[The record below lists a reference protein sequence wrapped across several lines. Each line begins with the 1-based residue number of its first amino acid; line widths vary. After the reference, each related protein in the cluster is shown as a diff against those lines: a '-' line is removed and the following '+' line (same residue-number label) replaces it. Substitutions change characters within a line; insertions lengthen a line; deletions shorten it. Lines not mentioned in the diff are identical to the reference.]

1 MIVNKN
7 TSTDKLLSAGMI
19 IGVIIIIVWTIFSD
33 VHKVEKHP
41 SSPVTKEVIKEKE
54 APAEPGYAIP
64 KNIFPTDVE
73 AIENL
78 KNQLKRQQALDKAL
92 AERKQIAID
101 VRASVAAS
109 LGEQPA
115 STTGED
121 QASGVSS
128 QAATGQSSAKKT
140 PISAS
145 QAAANLKLERIRID
159 QFKHKE
165 LFLHH

>member
-7 TSTDKLLSAGMI
+7 ISKDKLLSAGMI
-19 IGVIIIIVWTIFSD
+19 IGIIIIIVWTIFSNM
-33 VHKVEKHP
+33 HKVEKHP
-41 SSPVTKEVIKEKE
+41 SSLVTKEVIKGKE
-54 APAEPGYAIP
+54 APTEPGYAIP

-73 AIENL
+73 ASENL
-78 KNQLKRQQALDKAL
+78 KSQLKRQQAIDKAL

-101 VRASVAAS
+101 VRTSVEASS
-109 LGEQPA
+109 GGQLA

-145 QAAANLKLERIRID
+145 QEVANLKLQRIRID